1 MSQFGASLTTNI
13 YDRNMLIKQATY
25 FIKIVNNAKKINRT
39 GFWLMASTLKGYNHN
54 GSITIFR
61 RPI

>member
-1 MSQFGASLTTNI
+1 MF
-13 YDRNMLIKQATY
+13 IKQGTD